1 MDKEY
6 DSYTTVDQKWV
17 AQIPS
22 HWEIKRLKGV
32 FAMRKER
39 NNPIQT
45 DFILSLTAKQGVVP
59 YAEKEGTGG
68 NKPKDDLTQYNICR
82 ENDLL
87 VNCMNVVS
95 GAAGVSKY
103 FGAISPVYYAF
114 YPREDENIWY
124 YHYIFRLITFQ
135 RSLIGLGKGILMHE
149 SDEGVLTSVR
159 MRISM
164 NYFGNVLLPIPPREE
179 QDQIVRF
186 LDWKVSSINKL
197 ISIKKRQ
204 IEEFKNLKTTYIS
217 KAVSNGVDAAGIIED
232 ESVGLGWQRVKIGY
246 MAWIRARLGWRGLK
260 ATEYVEEG
268 YPFLS
273 AFNIVDDKLS
283 WENLNFINQFRY
295 DESPEIKLS
304 VGDIL
309 LVKDGAGIGKCARI
323 DELPCGESTPNSSL
337 AVITP
342 YENLFYRYLYYY
354 LVSNEFKN
362 ATNKIITGMGVPHL
376 TQHFLKN
383 VEVPCPP
390 LDMQKMIS
398 EYLDARCKEL
408 DSIISIKKVE
418 IEELKELR
426 MRLVAD
432 TVTGKI
438 DVRSIEIPEYE
449 YVDDATDNDADEMN
463 GEEETEEQED

>member
-1 MDKEY
+1 MQRYAECNASHSEWLGY
-6 DSYTTVDQKWV
+6 L
-17 AQIPS
+17 PS
-22 HWEIKRLKGV
+22 HWECKKIGSLFTERKVKVSDKDYAPLSVTKMGILPQLEHAAKTNDGDNRKLVCAGDFVINSRSDRKG
-32 FAMRKER
+32 
-39 NNPIQT
+39 
-45 DFILSLTAKQGVVP
+45 S
-59 YAEKEGTGG
+59 
-68 NKPKDDLTQYNICR
+68 C
-82 ENDLL
+82 
-87 VNCMNVVS
+87 
-95 GAAGVSKY
+95 GVSELD
-103 FGAISPVYYAF
+103 GSV
-114 YPREDENIWY
+114 
-124 YHYIFRLITFQ
+124 
-135 RSLIGLGKGILMHE
+135 SLINLILTPRGQWNHRYVHYLLRSQPFSEEYYRNGRGIVADLWTTRYSEMK
-149 SDEGVLTSVR
+149 S
-159 MRISM
+159 I
-164 NYFGNVLLPIPPREE
+164 LLPVPPREE

-217 KAVSNGVDAAGIIED
+217 KAVTNGVDATGIIEN
-232 ESVGLGWQRVKIGY
+232 ESIGLGWNRVKIGY

-283 WENLNFINQFRY
+283 WENLNFINQYRY

-323 DELPCGESTPNSSL
+323 DELPCGESAPNGSL

-342 YENLFYRYLYYY
+342 YDALFYKYLYYY
-354 LVSNEFKN
+354 FVSNDFKN

-398 EYLDARCKEL
+398 EYLDERCKVL
-408 DSIISIKKVE
+408 DSMISIKKAE

-438 DVRSIEIPEYE
+438 DVRGIEIPEYE
-449 YVDDATDNDADEMN
+449 FVDEESDSDAEDAD
-463 GEEETEEQED
+463 GEEELEEQED